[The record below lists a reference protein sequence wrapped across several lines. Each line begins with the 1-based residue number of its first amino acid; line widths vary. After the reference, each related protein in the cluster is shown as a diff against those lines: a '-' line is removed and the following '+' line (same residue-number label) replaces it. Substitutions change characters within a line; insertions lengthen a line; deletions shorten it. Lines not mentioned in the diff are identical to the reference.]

1 MPFPTDG
8 GASQVV
14 LCLSSER
21 AQLREKRPFSSTRR
35 FLVRESLV
43 EVLLTNAFGRLRPF
57 PVFTAYLFCSLHGEV
72 KSTLYT
78 NCFSVPV
85 GGWVRLKVGVQRQR
99 GRRTPI
105 SSSLWKNIRMFSRIA
120 TRNNSQDLTS
130 TLAVLRT
137 LRSLAGRLGS
147 PPGFPHPDSH
157 FLESCPP
164 QEQELGL
171 ASNRWTQR
179 KWCDDVTAFNTATRM
194 EVWSPHT
201 LMQHSAGGPSS
212 RETLCPTDLEGK
224 LACLWASKEG
234 GGPQGRGH
242 RAASRGQPA
251 GTKTLGSVA
260 AKLRNLPQ
268 ITESLSARFFPCP
281 ASDDTAACLLLHQT
295 WTHSNSWPTLVCG
308 FKLLVA

>member
-43 EVLLTNAFGRLRPF
+43 EVLLTNAFRRLRPF

-179 KWCDDVTAFNTATRM
+179 RWCDDVTAFNTATRM
-194 EVWSPHT
+194 EVWSRTHVHATQCGRPFVPRD
-201 LMQHSAGGPSS
+201 SVPYWSGGEAGLSVSFQRG
-212 RETLCPTDLEGK
+212 RRTTGQG
-224 LACLWASKEG
+224 AQGCL
-234 GGPQGRGH
+234 QG
-242 RAASRGQPA
+242 AASR
-251 GTKTLGSVA
+251 
-260 AKLRNLPQ
+260 
-268 ITESLSARFFPCP
+268 
-281 ASDDTAACLLLHQT
+281 H
-295 WTHSNSWPTLVCG
+295 
-308 FKLLVA
+308 